1 MLARPQVQR
10 GAWFRGGGG
19 GVRECAHAA
28 TLARGYLTFLADPA
42 RSNATCYGYGH
53 AIDGRQRFAIEK
65 DTLVG
70 VEGQRQCNKHWQ
82 ALRTLKQ
89 VRASSGNGGHAPC

>member
-53 AIDGRQRFAIEK
+53 AIDGWPRFAIDK
-65 DTLVG
+65 DTLER
-70 VEGQRQCNKHWQ
+70 VEGERQCNQHWL
-82 ALRTLKQ
+82 ALLKLKK

>member
-19 GVRECAHAA
+19 GVRECAYAA

-53 AIDGRQRFAIEK
+53 AIVGWPRFAIDK
-65 DTLVG
+65 DTLAG
-70 VEGQRQCNKHWQ
+70 VPGERQCNQHWQ
-82 ALRTLKQ
+82 ALNRRKQ
-89 VRASSGNGGHAPC
+89 VRASTRKGVRAPC

>member
-19 GVRECAHAA
+19 GVRECAYA

-53 AIDGRQRFAIEK
+53 AIDGRKRFAIDK
-65 DTLVG
+65 GTLEG
-70 VEGQRQCNKHWQ
+70 VPGERQCNLHWL
-82 ALRTLKQ
+82 ALFKLKQ
-89 VRASSGNGGHAPC
+89 VRASTRKGVRAPC